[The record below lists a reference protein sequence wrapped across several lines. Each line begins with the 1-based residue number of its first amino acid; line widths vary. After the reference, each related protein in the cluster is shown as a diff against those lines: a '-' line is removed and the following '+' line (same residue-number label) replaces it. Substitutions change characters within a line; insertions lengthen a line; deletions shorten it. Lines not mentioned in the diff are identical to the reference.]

1 MQKDDFN
8 HYYYIKLEFN
18 HPSIN
23 PEQIT
28 QALGLEPNHQECK
41 GDNDGEVN
49 YYWSHYRYTE
59 DERIFSIEVES
70 ILDWLIE
77 SKKIFIDN
85 FISTQGK
92 VRIIVELPG
101 KVNIGCNF
109 PKTLFE
115 KALDLDIIIGIAV
128 SPQLEKSIPIT
139 VA

>member
-1 MQKDDFN
+1 MQKNNYNF
-8 HYYYIKLEFN
+8 HYYIKLELN

-41 GDNDGEVN
+41 NDNEGKVN
-49 YYWSHYRYTE
+49 YYWTHSRRTE
-59 DERIFSIEVES
+59 GERIFSIEIEN
-70 ILDWLIE
+70 ILDWLVKN
-77 SKKIFIDN
+77 KKIFIDN

-92 VRIIVELPG
+92 VRIIVELSG
-101 KVNIGCNF
+101 EVNIGCNF

-128 SPQLEKSIPIT
+128 LPSLKTSYQ
-139 VA
+139 